1 MLCFA
6 HLVQQIVSSVSLFSA
21 LCFMTPQMK
30 RKQTENG
37 RAEARLAHFTP
48 LCLIRIANFEYLLRS
63 LIILL
68 SFGSYLDASASA
80 SAFPPLAAE
89 PPHTTAENKFSFCS
103 IYANPLRDLMLS
115 TQNKTFSFHDVNFAL
130 IRIISKV
137 YETEKQFIYTFALF
151 YIYYQLLLKPSSFT
165 AE

>member
-1 MLCFA
+1 MSRDTSNETKTNRQWQKLEFA
-6 HLVQQIVSSVSLFSA
+6 SLISLRFA
-21 LCFMTPQMK
+21 F
-30 RKQTENG
+30 
-37 RAEARLAHFTP
+37 
-48 LCLIRIANFEYLLRS
+48 IRIANFEYLLRS

-68 SFGSYLDASASA
+68 SFGSYLDALASVPLHSALFS
-80 SAFPPLAAE
+80 PP
-89 PPHTTAENKFSFCS
+89 PPPKSPHTTAENKCSFCS